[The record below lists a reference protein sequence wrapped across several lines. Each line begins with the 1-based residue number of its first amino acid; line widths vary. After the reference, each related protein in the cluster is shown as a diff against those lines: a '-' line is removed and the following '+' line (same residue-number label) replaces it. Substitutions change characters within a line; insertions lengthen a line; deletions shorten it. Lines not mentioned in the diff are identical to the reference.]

1 MNTSLF
7 YGDVMRLGLRHIIT
21 SLIPI
26 FLLLILT
33 AIISFSVWQ
42 DHQETLLIEAQN
54 TAQITADRVDH
65 LFYNVTRAASEFINR
80 RNSIEDTI
88 DVVQEGVLSNFFS
101 AYIPGVNL
109 NIQITSPENRVL
121 YRSWDSLSYGDVAP
135 LEQVGKFQ
143 PKVIKLDGAFQFAV
157 ALPVIDLKNHHLGN
171 ILVATKLDNKFLNE
185 IKPNYTEIIQIG
197 LDSKLLTESSKP
209 NNDLISGKSFLKIL
223 PGFWVKIHHETQFKV
238 GRNHYFRN
246 LVFGIFLLLFFLS
259 GFIIWKLT
267 NQQIID
273 PVLKI
278 HSVIIDGSDIKNI
291 DDLPI
296 NEIGSLGRA
305 LLHQK
310 LQIEQRNI
318 ELKNVSD
325 ELNKETSLLKVLSH
339 DLATPMM
346 VVKVSAGQ
354 LKKSVE
360 SGERS
365 LILIQRI
372 VSQVTMIESVL
383 GHVKEMKALETGKRR
398 LTLFEL
404 TFGPIIQDI
413 MITFK
418 DRLDEK
424 NITLDWPISDE
435 ETRLVADEIS
445 FRVSVISNLLINAI
459 KFSERGGRIELR
471 CREVGGQ
478 TRFDMRDYGPGI
490 PLDIREHLFS
500 TDYETTRKG
509 SEGEDGT
516 GFGMSIVRFYVTL
529 YGGSVD
535 FVTKTKEESST
546 DYGTTFTI
554 ILKSRFINNLKLSA

>member
-1 MNTSLF
+1 
-7 YGDVMRLGLRHIIT
+7 
-21 SLIPI
+21 
-26 FLLLILT
+26 
-33 AIISFSVWQ
+33 
-42 DHQETLLIEAQN
+42 
-54 TAQITADRVDH
+54 
-65 LFYNVTRAASEFINR
+65 
-80 RNSIEDTI
+80 
-88 DVVQEGVLSNFFS
+88 
-101 AYIPGVNL
+101 
-109 NIQITSPENRVL
+109 
-121 YRSWDSLSYGDVAP
+121 
-135 LEQVGKFQ
+135 
-143 PKVIKLDGAFQFAV
+143 
-157 ALPVIDLKNHHLGN
+157 
-171 ILVATKLDNKFLNE
+171 
-185 IKPNYTEIIQIG
+185 
-197 LDSKLLTESSKP
+197 
-209 NNDLISGKSFLKIL
+209 
-223 PGFWVKIHHETQFKV
+223 
-238 GRNHYFRN
+238 
-246 LVFGIFLLLFFLS
+246 LS